1 MKQTAVEW
9 LIGRFHYEGFIGT
22 YCSEEQIKSKR
33 EMMIEIIDQ
42 AKEMEKEQ
50 IEELK
55 AEIKALK
62 QVKDLN
68 IPAAIESVCLCTT
81 PIGST
86 APDKCGRCGKNIG

>member
-33 EMMIEIIDQ
+33 QIMIEIIEQ

-50 IEELK
+50 MESAYLAGESK
-55 AEIKALK
+55 DK
-62 QVKDLN
+62 QYYN
-68 IPAAIESVCLCTT
+68 ETF
-81 PIGST
+81 
-86 APDKCGRCGKNIG
+86 KNSEQ

>member
-42 AKEMEKEQ
+42 AKAMEKEQ
-50 IEELK
+50 MRNASCPYIGGWEDDEFEYWYNETFK
-55 AEIKALK
+55 KTK
-62 QVKDLN
+62 Q
-68 IPAAIESVCLCTT
+68 
-81 PIGST
+81 
-86 APDKCGRCGKNIG
+86 